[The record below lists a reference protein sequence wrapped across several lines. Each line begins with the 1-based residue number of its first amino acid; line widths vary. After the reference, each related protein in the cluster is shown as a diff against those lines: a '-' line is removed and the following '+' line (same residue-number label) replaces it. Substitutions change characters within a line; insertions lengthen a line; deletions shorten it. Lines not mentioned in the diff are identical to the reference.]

1 VGSYAFVNPVIA
13 LALGWAVGDGE
24 LSARVVVAAA
34 VVVSAVTLTWVP
46 DASSVVRYPLRR
58 SLAALGMK

>member
-1 VGSYAFVNPVIA
+1 
-13 LALGWAVGDGE
+13 VGDGE

-34 VVVSAVTLTWVP
+34 VVVSAVTLTWAP